1 MVENKNK
8 QTTKKYN
15 PEVCELLHK
24 ELNEKISKLEN
35 IDHKKDLE
43 KIEKSLKDEME
54 TTKNSIMNKIGTL
67 DETIRGNGK
76 IGLQEQSRSLNRK
89 FYILAAI
96 VLFILGFKVLG
107 TKWDDIFGREKEN
120 TEIKQVEKI
129 EENTMKNIEKI
140 KN

>member
-24 ELNEKISKLEN
+24 EINKKLEKL
-35 IDHKKDLE
+35 DSKKDLE
-43 KIEKSLKDEME
+43 KIEKSLKDEIE

-89 FYILAAI
+89 FYILMAI

-107 TKWDDIFGREKEN
+107 TKWDDIFGEKN
-120 TEIKQVEKI
+120 TEIKQVENVRENTII
-129 EENTMKNIEKI
+129 EENVKKNKS
-140 KN
+140 K

>member
-107 TKWDDIFGREKEN
+107 TKWDDIFGEKN
-120 TEIKQVEKI
+120 TEIKQVENVK
-129 EENTMKNIEKI
+129 ENTII
-140 KN
+140 KENK